1 MSASNVLLANR
12 LLQLL
17 VFLNATIV
25 TLGSINLDVAQQHVS
40 RVCQVLRQRWKDK
53 SSVRNVVR
61 ENSDPVNILTAM
73 QPTQVIASI
82 VQSVVIRIN

>member
-61 ENSDPVNILTAM
+61 ENSGPVNILTAM

-82 VQSVVIRIN
+82 VQLVVIRIN

>member
-82 VQSVVIRIN
+82 VQLVVIRIN

>member
-17 VFLNATIV
+17 VFLNATVV